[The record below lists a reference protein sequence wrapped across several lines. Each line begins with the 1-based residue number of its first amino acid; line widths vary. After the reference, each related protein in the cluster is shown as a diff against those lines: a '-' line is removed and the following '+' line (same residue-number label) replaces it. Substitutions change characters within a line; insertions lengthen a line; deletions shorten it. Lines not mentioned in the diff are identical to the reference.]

1 MFELKYESSKT
12 HIGNSLFFVL
22 PANIRPADWAIGVI
36 TAGRARQQALG
47 NRARQS

>member
-1 MFELKYESSKT
+1 MFELKYEYSKT

-36 TAGRARQQALG
+36 TAGRARQQALET
-47 NRARQS
+47 RARQS